1 MADQLLSQS
10 DVDALVLSLGRNE
23 SVKPA
28 LVAVKPAVAATSN
41 KPPTLVAG
49 SKAALGPTKATPVNS
64 ISGTSPR
71 PASPKS
77 EIPAEALNSLNAKI
91 TELTKQLSQMGA
103 ALKQLDLLEKKVVG
117 LEAKLESKRENQSAE
132 LQVLQL
138 KEALKK
144 ITTNLK
150 GTPGYGVR
158 QSFNCEKCSDEGHV
172 AVMYRC
178 TKCGHERWYGWWPDK

>member
-1 MADQLLSQS
+1 M
-10 DVDALVLSLGRNE
+10 
-23 SVKPA
+23 
-28 LVAVKPAVAATSN
+28 
-41 KPPTLVAG
+41 
-49 SKAALGPTKATPVNS
+49 
-64 ISGTSPR
+64 
-71 PASPKS
+71 
-77 EIPAEALNSLNAKI
+77 
-91 TELTKQLSQMGA
+91 
-103 ALKQLDLLEKKVVG
+103 EKKVVG